1 MASYIARRKFLAT
14 LGGAAAAWPLAA
26 RAQQPA
32 MPVVGL
38 LSSGSPNALADFVA
52 AFHSGLNE
60 AGYVE
65 HRNVGIDYRWA
76 EGQYDRLPALAA
88 NLVDRQVSVIATFG
102 GIPGA
107 RAAKA
112 ATTTIPIVFWI
123 GADPVA
129 FGLVA
134 SLNRPG
140 GNLTGVT
147 SLGDELAPKR
157 IELIRELIPT
167 ATVIAAL
174 INPTSP
180 VAETQSR
187 QMQAAA
193 RAFGLQLHVL
203 HASAE
208 RDFDKVFATVTELR
222 ADALLIG
229 PDAFFTSRSEQLAA
243 LTVHH
248 AVPTIY
254 QFRRF
259 AAVGGLMSY
268 GDSITDQWRR
278 VGIYVGQI
286 LKGKKPADL
295 PVQQATKIELIINLK
310 TAKTLGLTVP
320 ASLFGRAD
328 EVIE

>member
-1 MASYIARRKFLAT
+1 MLLCSNELFVANDAAHALALLQARSDWPRRHRAAEQRDEFAT
-14 LGGAAAAWPLAA
+14 AAHSITSSA
-26 RAQQPA
+26 RA
-32 MPVVGL
+32 
-38 LSSGSPNALADFVA
+38 
-52 AFHSGLNE
+52 
-60 AGYVE
+60 
-65 HRNVGIDYRWA
+65 RNRWRNR
-76 EGQYDRLPALAA
+76 E
-88 NLVDRQVSVIATFG
+88 

-112 ATTTIPIVFWI
+112 ATTTIPIVFWV

-147 SLGDELAPKR
+147 SLGDELGPKR
-157 IELIRELIPT
+157 IELLHELVPT

-180 VAETQSR
+180 VADTQSR
-187 QMQAAA
+187 DMQVPP

-208 RDFDKVFATVTELR
+208 RDFDKVFATATELR
-222 ADALLIG
+222 AHALLIS
-229 PDAFFTSRSEQLAA
+229 PDALFTSRSEQLAA

-254 QFRRF
+254 QFRGF
-259 AAVGGLMSY
+259 AAAGGLMSY

-295 PVQQATKIELIINLK
+295 PVQQATKIELTINLK

-320 ASLFGRAD
+320 ASLLGRAD